1 MLFDRSGGLFTV
13 PVKLRDGVFY
23 GWIIVAV
30 FLVIQAVLMG
40 IASSFTVFFKSI
52 EAEFELTR
60 TVTSAISSVSM
71 ILIPISGFFGGWALD
86 RYGPKVVL
94 LFMGLLTGLSLVLT
108 SRTGAAWQVFL
119 TYSVLLAIGMGP
131 VYVVATTTVSRW
143 FNRKRGLAVGIAG
156 SGEGLGTITMAPL
169 SNFLIS
175 RFNWKTAYLIIGL
188 ITWVVV
194 IPLSRLLKKEPGEI
208 GALPDG
214 VKVEEGDI
222 IGVNPDAKTQESGM
236 TLAETLKTSGFWAV
250 AGIWF
255 CFSFCMSML
264 FTHIVP
270 HVTDIGIT
278 ATQGA
283 MIISIMGAA
292 RVCGMIGLG
301 IIADRAGR
309 KKVAVISTLVQA
321 GAMLWLLW
329 IQELWVFYLFAI
341 IYGLGNGGL
350 FSGVTSL
357 LGDTFGLD
365 RLGAILGLLEI
376 GWGVGAGIGPLIGG
390 FIYDTNSSYS
400 LAFILG
406 AGSMAAIT
414 LLVVMLQPLSSHQN
428 EQAGNDRPAR

>member
-1 MLFDRSGGLFTV
+1 LSRRTITV
-13 PVKLRDGVFY
+13 PLRFKDGVFY

-71 ILIPISGFFGGWALD
+71 ILIPVSGFIGGWALD
-86 RYGPKVVL
+86 RYGPRIVL
-94 LFMGLLTGLSLVLT
+94 FVMGLITGLSLVLT
-108 SRTGAAWQVFL
+108 SRTGAAWQVFI

-131 VYVVATTTVSRW
+131 VYVVATSTVSRW
-143 FNRKRGLAVGIAG
+143 FNKKRGLAVGIAG

-175 RFNWKTAYLIIGL
+175 RFNWKTAYLILGL
-188 ITWVVV
+188 ITWAVV
-194 IPLSRLLKKEPGEI
+194 IPFSRLLKKEPKEI

-214 VKVEEGDI
+214 VKTEEGEVT
-222 IGVNPDAKTQESGM
+222 GVDADANAQQSGM
-236 TLAETLKTSGFWAV
+236 SLAETLKTRGFWAV

-255 CFSFCMSML
+255 FFSFCMSML
-264 FTHIVP
+264 LTHIVP
-270 HVTDIGIT
+270 HVTDIGIS
-278 ATQGA
+278 ATEGA
-283 MIISIMGAA
+283 IIISIMGAA

-301 IIADRAGR
+301 IIADRTGR
-309 KKVAVISTLVQA
+309 KRVAVISTLVQA
-321 GAMLWLLW
+321 GAMVWLLW
-329 IQELWVFYLFAI
+329 DQELWVFYVFAI

-365 RLGAILGLLEI
+365 HLGSILGLLEI
-376 GWGVGAGIGPLIGG
+376 GWGIGAGIGPLIGG
-390 FIYDTNSSYS
+390 YIYDTSSSYS

-414 LLVVMLQPLSSHQN
+414 FLVFMLQPASSHQY
-428 EQAGNDRPAR
+428 E

>member
-1 MLFDRSGGLFTV
+1 V
-13 PVKLRDGVFY
+13 PLKFKDGVFY

-30 FLVIQAVLMG
+30 FLAIQAVLMG

-86 RYGPKVVL
+86 RYGPRIVL
-94 LFMGLLTGLSLVLT
+94 FVMGLITGLSLVLT
-108 SRTGAAWQVFL
+108 SRTGAAWQVFI

-131 VYVVATTTVSRW
+131 VYVVATSTVSRW
-143 FNRKRGLAVGIAG
+143 FNKKRGLAVGIAG
-156 SGEGLGTITMAPL
+156 SGEGLGTITIAPL
-169 SNFLIS
+169 STFLIS
-175 RFNWKTAYLIIGL
+175 RYNWKTAYLILGL
-188 ITWVVV
+188 ITWAVV
-194 IPLSRLLKKEPGEI
+194 IPLSRLLKKEPKEI

-214 VKVEEGDI
+214 VKTEEGDMT
-222 IGVNPDAKTQESGM
+222 GVNPDANTQESGM
-236 TLAETLKTSGFWAV
+236 SLAETLKTRGFWAV

-255 CFSFCMSML
+255 FFSFCMSML
-264 FTHIVP
+264 LTHIVP
-270 HVTDIGIT
+270 HVTDIGIS
-278 ATQGA
+278 ATEGA
-283 MIISIMGAA
+283 IIISIMGAA

-301 IIADRAGR
+301 IVADRAGR

-321 GAMLWLLW
+321 GAMVWLLW
-329 IQELWVFYLFAI
+329 AQELWVFYVFAI
-341 IYGLGNGGL
+341 VYGLGNGGL

-365 RLGAILGLLEI
+365 HLGSILGLLEI
-376 GWGVGAGIGPLIGG
+376 GWGIGAGIGPLIGG
-390 FIYDTNSSYS
+390 YIYDTSSSYS

-414 LLVVMLQPLSSHQN
+414 FLVFMLQPASKLS
-428 EQAGNDRPAR
+428 GIPKVDRPLD

>member
-1 MLFDRSGGLFTV
+1 M
-13 PVKLRDGVFY
+13 PVRLKDGVFY

-71 ILIPISGFFGGWALD
+71 ILIPVSGFIGGWALD
-86 RYGPKVVL
+86 RYGPRVVL

-108 SRTGAAWQVFL
+108 SRTGAVWQVFI

-131 VYVVATTTVSRW
+131 VYVVATSTVSRW
-143 FNRKRGLAVGIAG
+143 FNKKRGLAVGIAG

-175 RFNWKTAYLIIGL
+175 KFSWKTAYLIIGL
-188 ITWVVV
+188 ITWAVV
-194 IPLSRLLKKEPGEI
+194 IPLSRLLKKEPEEI

-214 VKVEEGDI
+214 VKTEEGDLT
-222 IGVNPDAKTQESGM
+222 GANPDTKIQEPGM
-236 TLAETLKTSGFWAV
+236 TLAETLKTRGFWAV

-255 CFSFCMSML
+255 FFSFCMSML

-270 HVTDIGIT
+270 HVTDIGLT
-278 ATQGA
+278 ATEGA

-309 KKVAVISTLVQA
+309 KKIAVISTLVQT
-321 GAMLWLLW
+321 GAMVWLLW
-329 IQELWVFYLFAI
+329 AQELWVFYIFAI

-350 FSGVTSL
+350 FSGVTAL

-365 RLGAILGLLEI
+365 RLGSILGLLEI
-376 GWGVGAGIGPLIGG
+376 GWGIGAGIGPLIGG
-390 FIYDTNSSYS
+390 FIYDTSSSYS

-414 LLVVMLQPLSSHQN
+414 FLVVMLQPMSSHQY
-428 EQAGNDRPAR
+428 EQAGNGTPAR

>member
-1 MLFDRSGGLFTV
+1 VSFRLTN
-13 PVKLRDGVFY
+13 GVFY

-30 FLVIQAVLMG
+30 FLVIQAVMMG

-86 RYGPKVVL
+86 KYGPRIVL
-94 LFMGLLTGLSLVLT
+94 IAMGLITGLSLVLT

-131 VYVVATTTVSRW
+131 VYVVATSTVSRW
-143 FNRKRGLAVGIAG
+143 FNKKRGLAVGIAG

-188 ITWVVV
+188 ITWAVV
-194 IPLSRLLKKEPGEI
+194 IPLSRLLKKEPKEI
-208 GALPDG
+208 GAFPDG
-214 VKVEEGDI
+214 VNTEEQGMT
-222 IGVNPDAKTQESGM
+222 GVNPDANTHESGM
-236 TLAETLKTSGFWAV
+236 SLTETLKTRGFWAV

-255 CFSFCMSML
+255 FFSFCMSML

-278 ATQGA
+278 ATEGA
-283 MIISIMGAA
+283 IIISIMGAA
-292 RVCGMIGLG
+292 RVAGMIGLG
-301 IIADRAGR
+301 IVADRAGR
-309 KKVAVISTLVQA
+309 KKVAIVSTLVMA
-321 GAMLWLLW
+321 GAMVWLVW
-329 IQELWVFYLFAI
+329 VQELWMFYVFAV

-365 RLGAILGLLEI
+365 RLGSILGLLEI
-376 GWGVGAGIGPLIGG
+376 GWGIGAGIGPLIGG
-390 FIYDTNSSYS
+390 FIYDTSSSYS
-400 LAFILG
+400 LAFVLG

-414 LLVVMLQPLSSHQN
+414 FLVVMLQSTSSHQY
-428 EQAGNDRPAR
+428 EQAGNDKPAK